1 MVQGSEVRP
10 KVRSDIVGAAA
21 RLLREQGIAAMTTRG
36 VAQAA
41 GVQAPTLYRLFGD
54 KDGLIDAVAEHV
66 MATYVTSQSD
76 TGADASDDP
85 VESLRSG
92 WRAHIEFGLAN
103 PELYAIL
110 STPGRSQRSP
120 ATAMGI
126 DVLRTLIRRLAAAGL
141 LRVDEPRALAMIHAA
156 GTGTVLAL
164 LGVPADERDLG
175 LSDAMFDAV
184 LTATSRPPRR
194 QPTPLSAPSRSPS
207 QPWCPTSRH
216 SPTPN
221 ARSWPSGSP
230 DQLLTSKTRSREHS
244 PGAVRKSIPR
254 ARRAKADPVPHSESS
269 SCRPL
274 GRQPKSRT
282 LDINPSVIVGRH
294 DHPCPSDQ

>member
-1 MVQGSEVRP
+1 MVQDSEVRP

-110 STPGRSQRSP
+110 STAGRSQRSP

-126 DVLRTLIRRLAAAGL
+126 DVLRTLIRRLATAGL

-184 LTATSRPPRR
+184 LTATLATTTATADTTISTVAITFATMVSDLPAL
-194 QPTPLSAPSRSPS
+194 T
-207 QPWCPTSRH
+207 
-216 SPTPN
+216 N
-221 ARSWPSGSP
+221 AERTLMAEW
-230 DQLLTSKTRSREHS
+230 LTRSIAH
-244 PGAVRKSIPR
+244 IQ
-254 ARRAKADPVPHSESS
+254 DPVKRAFAGSSSQIHSESAPCEGRS
-269 SCRPL
+269 RPAL
-274 GRQPKSRT
+274 GKF
-282 LDINPSVIVGRH
+282 
-294 DHPCPSDQ
+294 